1 MCRVPCQSL
10 LALMTDNTDYL
21 GKSDLL
27 FTGAIL
33 LTVMTWLTVG
43 KGLPLGEA
51 SVGPASRAAGSETKV
66 AFKRKHQKHIFILNA
81 V

>member
-1 MCRVPCQSL
+1 MIDS
-10 LALMTDNTDYL
+10 TNFL

-27 FTGAIL
+27 FPGAIL

-51 SVGPASRAAGSETKV
+51 SVGPASRAPGSETKV
-66 AFKRKHQKHIFILNA
+66 AFKRKHQKYIFILNT